1 MKKLFSYLKDYRKE
15 SILGPLFKL
24 LEAALELIVP
34 LVVAAIIDNGIAR
47 GQDGRGYI
55 VRMCLVL
62 VALGLV
68 GLLCSVTAQYFAAKA
83 SVGFTK
89 KLRHALFAHI
99 QGFSYQTL
107 DTVGTSTIITR
118 MTSDMNQVQTGLN
131 LTLRLLLRSPFV
143 VFGAMIMAF
152 TVDSRAALWFAAA
165 IPVLSVVVFGIMLI
179 SMPLYK
185 KVQQLLDKVLGM
197 TRENLTGVRVIR
209 AFGKEQQETADFNRQ
224 NEALT
229 AEQKHVGRI
238 SALMNPVTYVIIN
251 LAILCL
257 IYTGAIRVDA
267 GIITQGAVVA
277 LYNYMSQI
285 LVELIKLAN
294 LIINITK
301 AVACGK
307 RIQTVLEI
315 PSGEVQDTQFEK
327 EASPYRVEFRHVGLR
342 YAGAGAESLT
352 DISFA
357 VRPGETV
364 GVIGGTGAGK
374 TSLVNL
380 IPRFYVAT
388 DGAVLIDG
396 QDVRGMDVSALRARI
411 GVTPQKAVLF
421 KGSIRD
427 NLRWGNEDA
436 TDADI
441 LRAVQTAQADDV
453 LSAKGG
459 LDAQIEQNGRN
470 LSGGQRQRLTIA
482 RALVRKPDILILDD
496 SASAL
501 DFATDAALR
510 KALKALPEKPTV
522 FIVSQRTSSIQHAD
536 QIIVLEDGAVA
547 GIGTHQKLLESC
559 QVYREIYD
567 SQFKKEARA

>member
-1 MKKLFSYLKDYRKE
+1 MLFR
-15 SILGPLFKL
+15 
-24 LEAALELIVP
+24 
-34 LVVAAIIDNGIAR
+34 
-47 GQDGRGYI
+47 
-55 VRMCLVL
+55 
-62 VALGLV
+62 
-68 GLLCSVTAQYFAAKA
+68 
-83 SVGFTK
+83 
-89 KLRHALFAHI
+89 
-99 QGFSYQTL
+99 
-107 DTVGTSTIITR
+107 
-118 MTSDMNQVQTGLN
+118 
-131 LTLRLLLRSPFV
+131 
-143 VFGAMIMAF
+143 
-152 TVDSRAALWFAAA
+152 
-165 IPVLSVVVFGIMLI
+165 
-179 SMPLYK
+179 
-185 KVQQLLDKVLGM
+185 
-197 TRENLTGVRVIR
+197 
-209 AFGKEQQETADFNRQ
+209 
-224 NEALT
+224 
-229 AEQKHVGRI
+229 
-238 SALMNPVTYVIIN
+238 
-251 LAILCL
+251 
-257 IYTGAIRVDA
+257 
-267 GIITQGAVVA
+267 
-277 LYNYMSQI
+277 
-285 LVELIKLAN
+285 
-294 LIINITK
+294 
-301 AVACGK
+301 
-307 RIQTVLEI
+307 
-315 PSGEVQDTQFEK
+315 
-327 EASPYRVEFRHVGLR
+327 
-342 YAGAGAESLT
+342 
-352 DISFA
+352 SFA
-357 VRPGETV
+357 VRAGETV

-380 IPRFYVAT
+380 IPRFYTAT

-536 QIIVLEDGAVA
+536 QIIVLDDGAVA
-547 GIGTHQKLLESC
+547 GIGTHQKLLENC